1 MSLIRIGLAILTTA
15 FFVGCAATGKSFSEF
30 NNSPESKAK
39 PGESKAI
46 IYRTTDSMLMA
57 ARAARIKLNGT
68 EIASCER
75 GGFVSIDLPRGINTI
90 SVDIWDGPG
99 ICALSALPT
108 QPDLINYF
116 EVKPRSSGIA
126 AMALGGLIGG
136 AIEGEK
142 FCSGAF
148 EIKQVTREE
157 ALQKLI
163 TLRKSQ

>member
-1 MSLIRIGLAILTTA
+1 MLIKAGLGLLVS
-15 FFVGCAATGKSFSEF
+15 FVLVGCAATGKSFSEF
-30 NNSPESKAK
+30 SSSPESKVK
-39 PGESKAI
+39 PGTSKAI
-46 IYRTTDSMLMA
+46 IYRTTESMMMS

-68 EIASCER
+68 EVASCER
-75 GGFVSIDLPRGINTI
+75 GGFVSVDLPAGTNTL

-99 ICALSALPT
+99 ICALPATST
-108 QPDLINYF
+108 QPNLINYY

-148 EIKQVTREE
+148 EIKQVTSDE
-157 ALQKLI
+157 ALQKLS
-163 TLRKSQ
+163 TLKKSQ